1 MSAPAPL
8 LTSDRVRGPDL
19 APAHPHLGGLGGLRL
34 LLLLVELLDGLDLLL
49 QLHPPATRNTISS
62 GTRVSHYQEE
72 GLPVAF
78 SADPGEYISCQKI
91 YDRRRMF
98 LICWCQPGRV
108 LAAAEDWLCLSPS
121 LFMSK
126 LGPNLHTR
134 TTSSRPQT
142 VILADNGREHFFVL
156 FRGMGERGEH
166 SAIIVTNETHS
177 EFQLSEPP
185 GLEAVNQQN
194 RGDSTNQ
201 GRALINSLYC
211 RHLLRK
217 TIQKVML

>member
-1 MSAPAPL
+1 MFRWCALTARDQMSAPAPL
-8 LTSDRVRGPDL
+8 LTSDRVRGPNL

-34 LLLLVELLDGLDLLL
+34 LLLLVEFLDGLDLLL

-78 SADPGEYISCQKI
+78 SADQGEYISCQKI
-91 YDRRRMF
+91 YDRRGMF

-126 LGPNLHTR
+126 LGLSLHTN
-134 TTSSRPQT
+134 
-142 VILADNGREHFFVL
+142 IWCL
-156 FRGMGERGEH
+156 
-166 SAIIVTNETHS
+166 
-177 EFQLSEPP
+177 
-185 GLEAVNQQN
+185 
-194 RGDSTNQ
+194 
-201 GRALINSLYC
+201 
-211 RHLLRK
+211 
-217 TIQKVML
+217 